1 MDRQNAYWYYRRST
15 RERQLKSATV
25 SAKIPLSLKR
35 KLQRYRISVSEVV
48 RSALEHE
55 IMRREEDD
63 LANRLD
69 EIQAKISTKLDS
81 EDTAAA
87 VRASRLD
94 R

>member
-1 MDRQNAYWYYRRST
+1 M
-15 RERQLKSATV
+15 KSATV

-35 KLQRYRISVSEVV
+35 KLKRYRISVSEVV

-55 IMRREEDD
+55 IMKREQDS
-63 LANRLD
+63 LAIRLD
-69 EIQAKISTKLDS
+69 EVRAKLSAKLDR
-81 EDTAAA
+81 EDIAAA